1 MSKFQKSKSKDSQK
15 SESSKDNQTKN
26 QGPAG
31 FSLFEYQG
39 PGKDHANAWLKFKR
53 DLKSVIVQ
61 NKLDDMLE
69 KIIDEGIDPQVEE
82 LDLNELMKSAPSK
95 FNKVKVATLDQDDF
109 VSDLNDSEQES
120 KTSKSSISSKLKV
133 AKPKSDATDD
143 EKINPHYDLQMTLF
157 NEDLKTA
164 SKARMNRVLQLEKD
178 KKFSIQFSGCSVDF
192 LCRTIFEASRH
203 SRRSILKRTHC
214 GCSRR

>member
-1 MSKFQKSKSKDSQK
+1 MSKFHKSKSKDSQK
-15 SESSKDNQTKN
+15 SESSKDNQSKN

-39 PGKDHANAWLKFKR
+39 PGKDHANAWLRFKR
-53 DLKSVIVQ
+53 DLKSGIVQ

-120 KTSKSSISSKLKV
+120 KISKSDYYSSVAVVCALHCLRSQHLRSCQLMSNALVTVIKIAAGLSNEAIRVKSKYFIHLVTYVRRDQV
-133 AKPKSDATDD
+133 AKKG
-143 EKINPHYDLQMTLF
+143 NC
-157 NEDLKTA
+157 
-164 SKARMNRVLQLEKD
+164 
-178 KKFSIQFSGCSVDF
+178 CS
-192 LCRTIFEASRH
+192 A
-203 SRRSILKRTHC
+203 
-214 GCSRR
+214 